1 MPLVSSANR
10 GYTVSPHDLK
20 AHGLEGHGWYERVR
34 QGGTERVFG
43 SQLLGGCPNS
53 FLCTKKRRENKGESD
68 RGRWE
73 GWMWEA
79 VAEAAGGR
87 GG

>member
-1 MPLVSSANR
+1 MISRRIV
-10 GYTVSPHDLK
+10 LK
-20 AHGLEGHGWYERVR
+20 GLEGHGWYGRVR